1 MLKTL
6 KIENL
11 AIIEDLNLEFEPGMT
26 ALTGQTGAGKSL
38 LIDSLKLLFGARAD
52 QDLIRFQKS
61 QATIV
66 GVFTNLGTKL
76 KQILENY
83 QIKSEELV
91 IKRIMSRDNKNQ
103 IQINQTTITLQDL
116 RKIAFY
122 LGDIHEQHDV
132 SKLLDQNLQLSL
144 IDQIDRLE
152 VEPLINDFVMVK
164 ESYLSAKKKYTQ
176 ALEKKAV
183 KEKEIKALKEEIDE
197 LEKAKL
203 DAEELTTL
211 NETIEKLE
219 NQEKIVSSVSNAY
232 EILED
237 MYQKQSLYDAAMS
250 LKKVKDYDVIYE
262 KAVDTILNS
271 HYELEALRDEL
282 SQSLEVF
289 SFHSSEYL
297 NELQERDF
305 FLKNLEKNYNKTIH
319 ELIVYLKSIKEEVLM
334 IEDYDGYVLNLKKDQ
349 DRLFKETLDLGIKLR
364 EKRKKLSKRLEHE
377 IITEL
382 KLLDLE
388 KVRFQIAFDEQM
400 DNFFEDGIDLVTF
413 LISLNEGEPLKALY
427 KTASGG
433 ELSRFMLALKIVFS
447 RHQRINLVVFDEID
461 MGISGVAASKVA
473 HRMKELSKDI
483 QVLSI
488 THLAQV
494 AAIANN
500 HYSITKV
507 VKEGRTF
514 TEVSNL
520 ETESRVRAIAE
531 MLSGERISSYA
542 IEHAKALLEK

>member
-152 VEPLINDFVMVK
+152 VEPLINDFVIAK

-305 FLKNLEKNYNKTIH
+305 FLKNLEKNYNKTIN

-364 EKRKKLSKRLEHE
+364 EKREKLSKRLEHE

-413 LISLNEGEPLKALY
+413 LISLNEGEPLRALY

-520 ETESRVRAIAE
+520 ETESRVREIAE

>member
-400 DNFFEDGIDLVTF
+400 DNFFDDGIDLVTF

>member
-66 GVFTNLGTKL
+66 GVFTNLNTKL

-152 VEPLINDFVMVK
+152 VEPLINDFVMAK

-250 LKKVKDYDVIYE
+250 LKKVKDYDVVYE

-319 ELIVYLKSIKEEVLM
+319 ELIVYLKLIKEEVLM

-400 DNFFEDGIDLVTF
+400 DNFFDDGIDLVTF
-413 LISLNEGEPLKALY
+413 LISLNEGEPLRALY

>member
-334 IEDYDGYVLNLKKDQ
+334 IEDYDSYVLNLKKDQ

-514 TEVSNL
+514 TEVTNL

>member
-152 VEPLINDFVMVK
+152 VEPLINDFVIAK

-305 FLKNLEKNYNKTIH
+305 FLKNLEKNYNKTIN

-364 EKRKKLSKRLEHE
+364 EKREKLSKRLEHE

-413 LISLNEGEPLKALY
+413 LISLNEGEPLRALY

>member
-152 VEPLINDFVMVK
+152 VEPLINDFVMAK

-297 NELQERDF
+297 IELQERDF

-334 IEDYDGYVLNLKKDQ
+334 IEDYDGYVLNLRKDQ

-382 KLLDLE
+382 KMLDLE

-400 DNFFEDGIDLVTF
+400 DNFFDDGIDLVTF

>member
-237 MYQKQSLYDAAMS
+237 MYQKQTLYDAAMS

-364 EKRKKLSKRLEHE
+364 EKRKKLSKRLEQE

>member
-334 IEDYDGYVLNLKKDQ
+334 IEDYDSYVLNLKKDQ

-507 VKEGRTF
+507 VKEG
-514 TEVSNL
+514 
-520 ETESRVRAIAE
+520 
-531 MLSGERISSYA
+531 
-542 IEHAKALLEK
+542 

>member
-237 MYQKQSLYDAAMS
+237 MYQKQTLYDAAMS

-334 IEDYDGYVLNLKKDQ
+334 IEDYDGYVLNLKKNQ

>member
-334 IEDYDGYVLNLKKDQ
+334 IEDYDSYVLNLKKDQ

>member
-237 MYQKQSLYDAAMS
+237 MYQKQTLYDAAMS
-250 LKKVKDYDVIYE
+250 LKK
-262 KAVDTILNS
+262 
-271 HYELEALRDEL
+271 
-282 SQSLEVF
+282 
-289 SFHSSEYL
+289 
-297 NELQERDF
+297 
-305 FLKNLEKNYNKTIH
+305 
-319 ELIVYLKSIKEEVLM
+319 
-334 IEDYDGYVLNLKKDQ
+334 
-349 DRLFKETLDLGIKLR
+349 
-364 EKRKKLSKRLEHE
+364 SK
-377 IITEL
+377 I
-382 KLLDLE
+382 
-388 KVRFQIAFDEQM
+388 M
-400 DNFFEDGIDLVTF
+400 
-413 LISLNEGEPLKALY
+413 
-427 KTASGG
+427 
-433 ELSRFMLALKIVFS
+433 M
-447 RHQRINLVVFDEID
+447 
-461 MGISGVAASKVA
+461 
-473 HRMKELSKDI
+473 
-483 QVLSI
+483 
-488 THLAQV
+488 
-494 AAIANN
+494 
-500 HYSITKV
+500 
-507 VKEGRTF
+507 
-514 TEVSNL
+514 
-520 ETESRVRAIAE
+520 
-531 MLSGERISSYA
+531 
-542 IEHAKALLEK
+542 

>member
-152 VEPLINDFVMVK
+152 VEPLINDFVITK

-319 ELIVYLKSIKEEVLM
+319 ELIAYLKSIKEEVLM
-334 IEDYDGYVLNLKKDQ
+334 IEDYDSYVLNLKKDQ

-400 DNFFEDGIDLVTF
+400 DNFFDDGIDLVTF